1 MRSGKRLYLRWRPVW
16 HIVKMEVC
24 TEAKAVLDEHGIRC
38 RIQTGTNVET
48 GEHDYNVLTSDED
61 AREAADILKKIYN
74 GNSGYECYEY

>member
-1 MRSGKRLYLRWRPVW
+1 MLV
-16 HIVKMEVC
+16 
-24 TEAKAVLDEHGIRC
+24 EHGIRC